1 MGNTVYQP
9 HKSSLGEIDAN
20 YIAVA
25 CYGAALIF
33 STIPFLKFVA
43 WLAPLVIYILEKKS
57 VLVKFHAV
65 QALILN
71 AIGAVLS
78 LIAYIVGKIIVA
90 AITPDTTDTNYW
102 LYYYS
107 SDYAKDLK
115 TASTV
120 AFLFGLLAWII
131 ILGIGVF
138 QVLSAINAYKYSE
151 YKIPVIGGIANK
163 VSEKLSKINF
173 GGTNSTTPPP
183 AQGYTPPAQQWT
195 PPAQGYTPPAQPYT
209 PPAQPAQQWTPPAQ
223 PAFDTQTGQP
233 IAPPPVPPAA
243 PPAQP
248 MFDTQIGQPI
258 APPPAPPAQP
268 KFDTETGLPI
278 NPPQE

>member
-20 YIAVA
+20 YVAVA
-25 CYGAALIF
+25 CYGAALVF
-33 STIPFLKFVA
+33 SAIPFLKFVA

-71 AIGAVLS
+71 AIGAILS
-78 LIAYIVGKIIVA
+78 LIAFIVGKIIVA

-151 YKIPVIGGIANK
+151 YKIPIIGGIATK

-173 GGTNSTTPPP
+173 GGIGNTAPPP
-183 AQGYTPPAQQWT
+183 AQGYTPPPAQQWTPPPAQQWT
-195 PPAQGYTPPAQPYT
+195 PPAQGYTPPPAQPYT
-209 PPAQPAQQWTPPAQ
+209 PPAP
-223 PAFDTQTGQP
+223 
-233 IAPPPVPPAA
+233 

-248 MFDTQIGQPI
+248 MFDTQTGQPL
-258 APPPAPPAQP
+258 APPTPPPAAPPAQP

-278 NPPQE
+278 NPTQE